1 MWRIAAGGSVK
12 FVAQLT
18 ACVLAAAALVP
29 ATMHAQDLPTVRIE
43 NGASQLLLH
52 GKPLLMLAGELGNSS
67 SGTAAQ
73 AEEILPKLAA
83 LHFNT
88 VLMPVAWDEIE
99 PEEGHFDFSIPDHW
113 IDVARQQHL
122 HLVLLWFG
130 SWKNAFSEYAPSWVL
145 SDTKRFPRAISA
157 EGLPLEILSP
167 LGEETARC
175 DARAFAALMA
185 HLHERD
191 ASQQTVLM
199 IQVENE
205 VGYLGI
211 GGRDR
216 SAQANELFQRPV
228 PAELTQY
235 LRGHR
240 DQISDQLRTSFQPSG
255 KTWKEVFGDAAD
267 EVFMA
272 WHYGLFV
279 NQVVKA
285 GKAAYSLP
293 MYMNAQL
300 PAPFEHGGD
309 YPSGGPHPYYQAV
322 YRAAAPSIDFYAPD
336 IYWPDFEHWVHWY
349 KQEGN
354 PVFIPEARLDVAAGN
369 ALYAY
374 GEARGFGFSPFAVD
388 SLPAEGS
395 HADNGPGIPE
405 DYATLSSLSDIVLD
419 AQQKNQI
426 RALVLHENS
435 LRPFQT
441 VALGGYLFRASLSR
455 TWPARQLAASNG
467 AMMVILSAPNQFL
480 ITGSGLS
487 VTFQRDPDT
496 DDLIAGIASI
506 EQVTRSSGHWVTE
519 RVLNGDQSDQG
530 RQLLMA
536 PHQMNVYRVTLY
548 AYPRKA
554 SEASGTQAS
563 SQTR

>member
-1 MWRIAAGGSVK
+1 PAAHSVACF
-12 FVAQLT
+12 FVW
-18 ACVLAAAALVP
+18 VILAAAA
-29 ATMHAQDLPTVRIE
+29 THAQDLPTVRIQ
-43 NGASQLLLH
+43 NGASQILVH
-52 GKPLLMLAGELGNSS
+52 GKPFLALAGELGNSS

-73 AEEILPKLAA
+73 ADEILPKLAR

-99 PEEGHFDFSIPDHW
+99 PQEGRFDFSVPDHW

-122 HLVLLWFG
+122 HLVFLWFG
-130 SWKNAFSEYAPSWVL
+130 SWKNAFSEYAPAWVL
-145 SDTKRFPRAISA
+145 ADTKRFPRAISA

-167 LGEETARC
+167 LGQETARC

-185 HLHERD
+185 HLRERD
-191 ASQQTVLM
+191 ATDQTVLM

-205 VGYLGI
+205 VGYLGV

-216 SAQANELFQRPV
+216 SPQANESFRQPV
-228 PAELTQY
+228 PAQLTQY
-235 LRGHR
+235 LRDHR
-240 DQISDQLRTSFQPSG
+240 DQMSEELRAALHPDA
-255 KTWKEVFGDAAD
+255 KTWKDMFGPAAD

-279 NQVVKA
+279 DQVVKA
-285 GKAAYSLP
+285 GKAAFNLP

-336 IYWPDFEHWVHWY
+336 IYWPDFEHWVSWY

-354 PVFIPEARLDVAAGN
+354 PVFVPEARLDVAAGN
-369 ALYAY
+369 ALYTY

-388 SLPAEGS
+388 SLPPDAS
-395 HADNGPGIPE
+395 HSENGPSIA
-405 DYATLSSLSDIVLD
+405 DVYATLSSISDLILD
-419 AQQKNQI
+419 AQQKDQT

-441 VALGGYLFRASLSR
+441 VALGGYLFRATLSR
-455 TWPARQLAASNG
+455 TWPTRQLAAPNG
-467 AMMVILSAPNQFL
+467 AMMVIQSAPNEFL
-480 ITGSGLS
+480 IVGSGLS

-496 DDLIAGIASI
+496 DDQIAGIASI
-506 EQVTRSSGHWVTE
+506 DQATRSAGNWLTE

-530 RQLLMA
+530 RQLLTA
-536 PHQMNVYRVTLY
+536 PHAIGIYRVRLY
-548 AYPRKA
+548 AYPR
-554 SEASGTQAS
+554 S
-563 SQTR
+563 STADAPSSTTTRRP

>member
-1 MWRIAAGGSVK
+1 MTGQRRGGSVK
-12 FVAQLT
+12 SAAHFVAFF
-18 ACVLAAAALVP
+18 ASAFLAA
-29 ATMHAQDLPTVRIE
+29 ATMHAQELPTVRIQ

-52 GKPLLMLAGELGNSS
+52 GKPFLALAGELGNSS

-73 AEEILPKLAA
+73 ADEILPKLAR

-99 PEEGHFDFSIPDHW
+99 PQEGHFDFSIPDHW

-122 HLVLLWFG
+122 HLVFLWFG
-130 SWKNAFSEYAPSWVL
+130 SWKNAFSEYAPAWVL
-145 SDTKRFPRAISA
+145 ADTKRFPRAISA

-167 LGEETARC
+167 LGQETARC

-185 HLHERD
+185 HLRERD
-191 ASQQTVLM
+191 ATEQTVLM

-205 VGYLGI
+205 VGYLGV

-216 SAQANELFQRPV
+216 SSQANESFRQSV
-228 PAELTQY
+228 PPQLTQY
-235 LRGHR
+235 LRDHR
-240 DQISDQLRTSFQPSG
+240 DQLSDELRAAFHPAAKS
-255 KTWKEVFGDAAD
+255 WKEMFGSAAN

-279 NQVVKA
+279 DQVVKA
-285 GKAAYSLP
+285 GKAAWNLP

-336 IYWPDFEHWVHWY
+336 IYWPDFEHWVSWY
-349 KQEGN
+349 QQEGN

-369 ALYAY
+369 ALYTY

-388 SLPAEGS
+388 SLPADAS
-395 HADNGPGIPE
+395 HAENGPSIA
-405 DYATLSSLSDIVLD
+405 DVYATLSSISDLVLD
-419 AQQKNQI
+419 AQQKDQT

-435 LRPFQT
+435 LRPSQT
-441 VALGGYLFRASLSR
+441 VALGGYLFRATLSR

-467 AMMVILSAPNQFL
+467 AMMVIQSAPNEFL
-480 ITGSGLS
+480 IVGSGLS

-496 DDLIAGIASI
+496 DDQIAGIASI
-506 EQVTRSSGHWVTE
+506 DQVTRSAANWVTD

-536 PHQMNVYRVTLY
+536 PDAIAIYRVRLY
-548 AYPRKA
+548 AYPRA
-554 SEASGTQAS
+554 STVETVPPTAS
-563 SQTR
+563 RRP